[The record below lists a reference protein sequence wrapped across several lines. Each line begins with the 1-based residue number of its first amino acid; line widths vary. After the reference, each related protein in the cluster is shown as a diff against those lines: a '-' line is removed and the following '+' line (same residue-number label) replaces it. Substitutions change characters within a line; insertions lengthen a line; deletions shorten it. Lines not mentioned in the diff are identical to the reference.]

1 MTSGSR
7 TWDNRRNVPVSW
19 RDCSCNTYNGT
30 VTIGEIRTKTWSGA
44 NSPKTTATPPEP
56 PKRFTYYI
64 PYEYTDR
71 RGRKTMRYA
80 KRARVIRDP
89 KVVKPFMAL
98 QQNAYSMTGTRKID
112 GLYQSVGKCDTPMS
126 PCFQKQT
133 VSSGSTSTF
142 THVANQ
148 KWTANDDLA
157 LIGKLRSKIQGESF
171 NLGVFLGEGKE
182 SLKTI
187 IDCSSR
193 IYRAAKAL
201 KRGNPVKAF
210 DHLLGGRPDYTVAVK
225 TRFRPRQEQIISRER
240 VTDQWLASNW
250 LGLTYG
256 IKPLLEDVY
265 GAAAHLAYMQNRPHI
280 LKYRAT
286 RTKGPDEGTTV
297 TSPSPS
303 WIVTGECY
311 TRKSII
317 AFVKSIDEAQLVGLT
332 DPAPIAYEL
341 LTLSFV
347 LDWFIPIGSYLDAR
361 GLDKAL
367 VATYVTSKK
376 VYEVSTAARSSKTA
390 PSTFSAGFL
399 HESTTFERTISNSLN
414 VPLPTV
420 KPLEKVATWSHA
432 ASAVSLLLTMKPWRS

>member
-7 TWDNRRNVPVSW
+7 TWDNRRNVPVTW

-30 VTIGEIRTKTWSGA
+30 VTVGEIRTKTWSGA
-44 NSPKTTATPPEP
+44 NSPKTTASPPEP

-71 RGRKTMRYA
+71 RGRKTTRYA
-80 KRARVIRDP
+80 KRTRVIPSP
-89 KVVKPFMAL
+89 KPKKPFQAL
-98 QQNAYSMTGTRKID
+98 QQNGYSMKGSRKID
-112 GLYQSVGKCDTPMS
+112 SVFAQTGKCSQPIS

-133 VSSGSTSTF
+133 TSYASTSMF

-157 LIGKLRSKIQGESF
+157 LIGKLRSKIQGEGF

-193 IYRAAKAL
+193 IFRAVKAL

-225 TRFRPRQEQIISRER
+225 TRWRPRQEQIIDRER

-265 GAAAHLAYMQNRPHI
+265 GATAHLAYMQNRPHE
-280 LKYRAT
+280 LKYRAS
-286 RTKGPDEGTTV
+286 RTKGPDQGTTV

-303 WIVTGECY
+303 WILTGQCY

-317 AFVKSIDEAQLVGLT
+317 AIVKSIDEAQLVGLT

-347 LDWFIPIGSYLDAR
+347 LDWFIPVGSYLDAR

-367 VATYVTSKK
+367 NATYVTSKK
-376 VYEVSTAARSSKTA
+376 VYEISTGAKNSATS
-390 PSTFSAGFL
+390 PYVFSTGFL
-399 HESTTFERTISNSLN
+399 HEQTAFDRTVSTSLN

-432 ASAVSLLLTMKPWRS
+432 ASAVALLVTMKPWRS